1 VEPSPHWGGRL
12 SLFTC
17 FWELAMVIFG
27 LLSLKLRDGG
37 FIEEPSFKR
46 FKEKFA
52 NAQKPVILKFVK

>member
-1 VEPSPHWGGRL
+1 
-12 SLFTC
+12 
-17 FWELAMVIFG
+17 MVIFG

-37 FIEEPSFKR
+37 LHEELHHRR